1 MLGLLA
7 LVVLGLAGVPLA
19 EDGTGDDAPRA
30 TVTPVAQAPAPA
42 PSPPPADPNDAWF
55 VPGDP
60 GTAMKANEVIDD
72 PDMFPLYFDDAEA
85 RVYRRHGIG
94 LVRMRSYYAGAQG
107 GAMLKIV
114 PTRGVRAV
122 LRDLDRLDPGLG
134 RRYPSLPHGRLRRQV
149 VQMENTRAH
158 DVFAHFYTITFA
170 EGHHVVTVEAYG
182 TNAPVGR
189 RRAVTYARRERDLL
203 AQRTRG

>member
-1 MLGLLA
+1 MA
-7 LVVLGLAGVPLA
+7 RSSRSHPAT
-19 EDGTGDDAPRA
+19 GTADITTSCRVSPR
-30 TVTPVAQAPAPA
+30 TR
-42 PSPPPADPNDAWF
+42 
-55 VPGDP
+55 GDP
-60 GTAMKANEVIDD
+60 HDGGSWRRT
-72 PDMFPLYFDDAEA
+72 DMFPLYFDDAEA

-134 RRYPSLPHGRLRRQV
+134 RRYPSLPRGRLRRQV